1 MVKVGDKIS
10 AQIIVDGDLG
20 LRKQTKT
27 GEVTYVHPK
36 GYWCRVKFHLG
47 GKAYHQECMELVDG
61 KPLPNEGMIIRK

>member
-47 GKAYHQECMELVDG
+47 GSCTTMSAWSWWMANLSRMRE
-61 KPLPNEGMIIRK
+61 